1 MSRAPIFRW
10 TPERAA
16 LLARLYREDG
26 WQVDEIAA
34 LLAYLTGQPIG
45 PRVVTRKVAADG
57 LAKGRDPAMVF
68 AQRSAVG
75 HRSRE
80 ARRRRDA
87 AAGKFTWNDDRIATC
102 RRLYLDEKLTGQEIA
117 DRLGNGCNARQ
128 VVAMTSRLGL
138 PALRDPLTTA
148 AVRTEIIR
156 KVAGLGAAA
165 TSRKWAQARA
175 TGFAPRRPAARPV
188 KLQVNPGVDADM
200 RALIDA
206 AVAAGKVTVLPA
218 GTAAGLSQVE
228 RLFHAAPA
236 SGGGGWKAAQRSTA
250 PMRRQAGA

>member
-1 MSRAPIFRW
+1 MDRAPIFRW
-10 TPERAA
+10 SPERTAV
-16 LLARLYREDG
+16 LARCYRELG

-34 LLAYLTGQPIG
+34 LLSFLTGQPIG
-45 PRVVTRKVAADG
+45 GRVVTRKVAAEG

-87 AAGKFTWNDDRIATC
+87 AAGRFTWSDARIAEC

-117 DRLGNGCNARQ
+117 DRLGHGCNARQ

-148 AVRTEIIR
+148 SVRTAILR
-156 KVAGLGAAA
+156 KVASLGAVA

-175 TGFAPRRPAARPV
+175 AGFTARRPAARPV
-188 KLQVNPGVDADM
+188 KPLINPGVDADM

-218 GTAAGLSQVE
+218 GTAAGLSQME

-236 SGGGGWKAAQRSTA
+236 SNGGGWKAAQRSTP